1 MSRNLNH
8 KTHTLP
14 LVPRV
19 PSIANSSSSSMSR
32 TSRGN
37 LSLVGDVPKSVR
49 FNNIQIPQQ
58 RNITESDNNIDSST
72 AGLEQLTKRLLV
84 VKETYLGN
92 IGSSI
97 FVTREQ
103 EGQFL
108 FAMVVVIIFI
118 CIKSFAGTLS
128 PIVLAGLLYLA
139 SNNFKGLHSKLGI
152 GLGKVPE
159 PEERQQIFDYDI
171 NGKKLIANQ
180 QKSTLEEAMDE
191 LNSEHAPKAYNR
203 NKNNKNNINNSFRI
217 SAEEQLLESEFQHH
231 HKKPESDVQGDTDE
245 EVQGKGS
252 AARARRERKKKI
264 MKVHIKSPSDTIDT
278 SNMIIR

>member
-84 VKETYLGN
+84 V
-92 IGSSI
+92 
-97 FVTREQ
+97 
-103 EGQFL
+103 
-108 FAMVVVIIFI
+108 
-118 CIKSFAGTLS
+118 
-128 PIVLAGLLYLA
+128 
-139 SNNFKGLHSKLGI
+139 
-152 GLGKVPE
+152 
-159 PEERQQIFDYDI
+159 
-171 NGKKLIANQ
+171 
-180 QKSTLEEAMDE
+180 
-191 LNSEHAPKAYNR
+191 
-203 NKNNKNNINNSFRI
+203 
-217 SAEEQLLESEFQHH
+217 
-231 HKKPESDVQGDTDE
+231 
-245 EVQGKGS
+245 
-252 AARARRERKKKI
+252 
-264 MKVHIKSPSDTIDT
+264 
-278 SNMIIR
+278 